1 MIGVPGIFDIKI
13 SEVKEIIQ
21 EARNHFGKDQT
32 SLCVHLDIINLS
44 LLDWYNDIIDK
55 FSHWQKKDTKVESS
69 DLDFIYKCTRDGTRR
84 SIARNSEIFLEYLDR
99 LYTDGK
105 IKKKVKHDLEID
117 KIRQALK
124 ALRDFNDRTVR
135 GKDEWLDAARSG
147 SFTDAHIN
155 KANKWQRKLDDDVKV
170 VDKSLS
176 EATLAL
182 KCEPTTE
189 EQLRKYGFKRMIKT
203 SN

>member
-69 DLDFIYKCTRDGTRR
+69 DLEFIYKCTRDGTRR
-84 SIARNSEIFLEYLDR
+84 SIARDSEIFLEYLNR

-105 IKKKVKHDLEID
+105 LEKKVKHDLDID

-124 ALRDFNDRTVR
+124 AF
-135 GKDEWLDAARSG
+135 
-147 SFTDAHIN
+147 
-155 KANKWQRKLDDDVKV
+155 
-170 VDKSLS
+170 
-176 EATLAL
+176 
-182 KCEPTTE
+182 
-189 EQLRKYGFKRMIKT
+189 QLTYC
-203 SN
+203 